1 MTCHA
6 RLLSCQEGSRECR
19 NQFPPQ
25 KKSAA
30 QNAAQTNVKMSR
42 NNWKEEENRLKLDKA
57 VSEYNDH
64 GTNLRHLGRKYE
76 ISYSVLQRAVTK
88 SGNSKK
94 GRKFNCDELL
104 IHQSDSMI
112 EVPTNTVVISDVLK
126 VWRQESKEECLKNK
140 RRRKEIFV
148 ILQKNINFCWP
159 HTAEEFKGDE
169 IIHIVLHLGRH
180 FAYIRAD
187 GRVLSYYDSGRSATT
202 TRNASNAAK
211 TMKAVAETLNEQM
224 KKEYTFIY
232 EIEESPKQ
240 SNGNDCGAFAL
251 FFIECNMRGYKIKP
265 SLTPT
270 EINNYRG
277 RLQLIV
283 NGEESVSNFK
293 KLYGLNKRDKSKK
306 KTAPRVVDSSKVI
319 ELDSDSE

>member
-1 MTCHA
+1 M
-6 RLLSCQEGSRECR
+6 QEPIP
-19 NQFPPQ
+19 PPQ

-30 QNAAQTNVKMSR
+30 QNAAQTDVKMSR
-42 NNWKEEENRLKLDKA
+42 NNWKEGENRLKLDEA
-57 VSEYNDH
+57 VSEYKDH
-64 GTNLRHLGRKYE
+64 GTSLRHLGRKYE
-76 ISYSVLQRAVTK
+76 ISYSVLQRAVAATK
-88 SGNSKK
+88 SGNRKK

-112 EVPTNTVVISDVLK
+112 KVPTNTVVISDVLK

-140 RRRKEIFV
+140 RRRKEVFV

-159 HTAEEFKGDE
+159 HTAEELKGDE
-169 IIHIVLHLGRH
+169 IIHIVVHLGRH

-187 GRVLSYYDSGRSATT
+187 GRVLSYYDSGRSGTT
-202 TRNASNAAK
+202 TRYASNANK
-211 TMKAVAETLNEQM
+211 MMKAVGETLNEQM
-224 KKEYTFIY
+224 KKEDTFIY

-240 SNGNDCGAFAL
+240 SNGTDCGAFAL
-251 FFIECNMRGYKIKP
+251 FFIECEMRGYKIKP